1 MSSHSI
7 RVNILGRPY
16 PLRAQPEHV
25 VATEKTAAELDRR
38 LRTFK
43 EAHPEQSELTGAIIT
58 ALHLLGEN
66 AALRKRVKT
75 IEGDYE
81 ELFDELTTSLD
92 DLEAQ
97 LREAQ
102 PRPADEAA

>member
-16 PLRAQPEHV
+16 PLRVQPEHV

-43 EAHPEQSELTGAIIT
+43 EAHPEQSEITATIMT

-66 AALRKRVKT
+66 AALRKR
-75 IEGDYE
+75 IQGMEGEYE
-81 ELFDELTTSLD
+81 ELFDELTASLD
-92 DLEAQ
+92 TLEAR

-102 PRPADEAA
+102 PAPADEAA